1 MAKDGPVLS
10 HSNIVYIL
18 IQPNLQMTEKQ
29 LQLEILKRDK
39 QIQELYVLIDT
50 LQTNLRA
57 ATSQLDETTKEKI
70 TSVQSYKWCMNWRAG
85 DETN

>member
-1 MAKDGPVLS
+1 MAKDGLAHS
-10 HSNIVYIL
+10 HSNIVYTL
-18 IQPNLQMTEKQ
+18 TQPNLQMNEKL

-57 ATSQLDETTKEKI
+57 ATSQLNETTKEKI

-85 DETN
+85 DETA

>member
-1 MAKDGPVLS
+1 M
-10 HSNIVYIL
+10 N
-18 IQPNLQMTEKQ
+18 EKL

-57 ATSQLDETTKEKI
+57 STSQLDESTKEKI
-70 TSVQSYKWCMNWRAG
+70 TSVQSYKWRAG
-85 DETN
+85 DEL

>member
-1 MAKDGPVLS
+1 M
-10 HSNIVYIL
+10 N
-18 IQPNLQMTEKQ
+18 EKL

-57 ATSQLDETTKEKI
+57 ATSQLNETTKEKI

-85 DETN
+85 DETA

>member
-1 MAKDGPVLS
+1 M
-10 HSNIVYIL
+10 N
-18 IQPNLQMTEKQ
+18 EKL

-57 ATSQLDETTKEKI
+57 STSQLDESIKEKI

-85 DETN
+85 DEL